1 VLLAVSSK
9 NDLPAVE
16 QAFRERGDMVL
27 RSEHISEWEVHREP
41 KTESIKRI
49 AERLNIGLDST
60 VFLDDNPAEVALV
73 RMSLPQVRAYQMPDK
88 PEQFV
93 DFLAALEDFDQL
105 SL

>member
-1 VLLAVSSK
+1 
-9 NDLPAVE
+9 
-16 QAFRERGDMVL
+16 MVL